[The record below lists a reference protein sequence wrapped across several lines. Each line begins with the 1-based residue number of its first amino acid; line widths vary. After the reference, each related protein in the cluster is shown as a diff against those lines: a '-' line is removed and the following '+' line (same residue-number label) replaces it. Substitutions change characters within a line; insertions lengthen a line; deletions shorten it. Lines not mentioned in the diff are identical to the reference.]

1 MKKKVIFVSFA
12 IKIKDFEI
20 DEEVGLEALDA
31 EIISS
36 KTTKNQVYNHQDIT
50 VFNCQNNGVSVEFQ
64 QIVSKPG
71 LRNLGLLKFGTLC
84 NELKELYTAVTRARK
99 KLIIYDQNYQ
109 KGKFIKD
116 LWRELD
122 LVEFIC
128 DSDFEMDEG
137 SHVV

>member
-1 MKKKVIFVSFA
+1 
-12 IKIKDFEI
+12 
-20 DEEVGLEALDA
+20 
-31 EIISS
+31 
-36 KTTKNQVYNHQDIT
+36 
-50 VFNCQNNGVSVEFQ
+50 
-64 QIVSKPG
+64 
-71 LRNLGLLKFGTLC
+71 LKFVALC

-128 DSDFEMDEG
+128 DNDFEMDEG
-137 SHVV
+137 SHIV